1 MNFASQLTAVSAV
14 PRWWDKNA
22 PGPPSVHT
30 QYPQTHTHTLFPMA
44 AAQGIKGQKGQRP
57 REVREPQARVRC
69 GQTQSAPTWLLEC
82 RDRKLGLVPLRLQ
95 TVQLRGLSALDPH
108 RSCPGHF
115 PFLSL
120 CPHQGT
126 GTQSHPLQT
135 QFLLSA
141 LLLAPMTLDTVISL
155 CLSFPIYVCH
165 CLPKDLLNQAPT
177 SWVPRI
183 NPMAAW
189 DRGRAPQTQRQGG
202 WSANLILPP
211 LPPPGSH
218 SPAALP

>member
-57 REVREPQARVRC
+57 REVREPQARVWC

-165 CLPKDLLNQAPT
+165 CLPKDLLNQAP
-177 SWVPRI
+177 
-183 NPMAAW
+183 
-189 DRGRAPQTQRQGG
+189 
-202 WSANLILPP
+202 
-211 LPPPGSH
+211 PPGSCV
-218 SPAALP
+218 